1 MFLQTIFQGK
11 RLMKAKSRE
20 ETSLP
25 FDHLLYCCC
34 AFIVL
39 CVPPRLKV
47 KEGDWGMKIIGR
59 LPLI

>member
-1 MFLQTIFQGK
+1 
-11 RLMKAKSRE
+11 MKAKSRE

-47 KEGDWGMKIIGR
+47 KRRRLGDEDNR
-59 LPLI
+59 